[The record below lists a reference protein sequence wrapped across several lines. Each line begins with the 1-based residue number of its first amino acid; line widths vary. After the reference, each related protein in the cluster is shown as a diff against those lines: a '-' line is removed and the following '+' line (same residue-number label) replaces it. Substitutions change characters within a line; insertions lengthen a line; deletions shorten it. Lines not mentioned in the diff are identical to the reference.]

1 MSRLRRRF
9 PYDRGM
15 LVTVAYLAVILAKPQ
30 RAFAWGREGH
40 QIMAIVAEHYMHP
53 ETAARMRELLA
64 LLFLGRK
71 VQSEILRF
79 AQNDSEGLRMTAWQ
93 ASTRMS
99 GWAAQS
105 SR

>member
-1 MSRLRRRF
+1 
-9 PYDRGM
+9 M

-71 VQSEILRF
+71 VQSEILR
-79 AQNDSEGLRMTAWQ
+79 AVYPERAERDSSLR
-93 ASTRMS
+93 SE
-99 GWAAQS
+99 
-105 SR
+105 

>member
-1 MSRLRRRF
+1 MFRLGRRF
-9 PYDRGM
+9 PYDREVF
-15 LVTVAYLAVILAKPQ
+15 VTVAYLAVILAVPQ

-40 QIMAIVAEHYMHP
+40 QITVILIEHYMRP
-53 ETAARMRELLA
+53 ETATRMRELLA

-99 GWAAQS
+99 G
-105 SR
+105 